1 MIVVDASAW
10 IEFLRATGRQ
20 AHLTVRRLLRE
31 GAELAATEVVV
42 MEVLAGARTARD
54 ERALREQLSAFP
66 ILSLRGLA
74 DFEAAAGLYRA
85 CRAAGEPIRH
95 LADCLVAVPAIEAGV
110 PVLHADRD
118 FDTLARHTPLEVVP
132 LDE

>member
-54 ERALREQLSAFP
+54 ERALREQLAAVP

-85 CRAAGEPIRH
+85 
-95 LADCLVAVPAIEAGV
+95 
-110 PVLHADRD
+110 
-118 FDTLARHTPLEVVP
+118 
-132 LDE
+132 